1 MIKNCL
7 PTPPGTATGG
17 NMKIAR
23 ILLIAMLVAFPLLCE
38 AVEIVFCGST
48 GTQFDL
54 YRADLKTG
62 EVIRLTDTEAEE
74 SMPAVSPDGQ
84 MLAFVSDRGGAN
96 SLYLMP
102 LAGTASDVVN
112 ISSGMGAY
120 ANPAFSPDGSKI
132 AVQYAPGPEVVWAST
147 SIVLLD
153 LKTKQQQTI
162 IDSTRLRTG
171 ENTETT
177 TIVDRPVWVSDSLLV
192 YVLAEYSDPE
202 AGRLSK
208 STLYMY
214 DLKKQQHV
222 RIAGG
227 ESYYNAEGEAMGFK
241 AVMPSII
248 SEKDRS
254 RSLLFTAV
262 RGATDRAPM
271 KMALPAGNKGVIE
284 LSDPEFFGPI
294 LYLDGHWIYG
304 TMSEEG
310 VTAIAWR
317 AGEGK
322 EPKQTLKFAG
332 RIIYPAIIR

>member
-1 MIKNCL
+1 
-7 PTPPGTATGG
+7 
-17 NMKIAR
+17 MKIAR
-23 ILLIAMLVAFPLLCE
+23 ILLIAMLVVSPLLCE

-48 GTQFDL
+48 GSQFDL
-54 YRADLKTG
+54 YRADLMTG
-62 EVIRLTDTEAEE
+62 KVIKLTDTEAEE
-74 SMPAVSPDGQ
+74 SMPAVSQDGLS
-84 MLAFVSDRGGAN
+84 LAFVSDREGAN

-102 LAGTASDVVN
+102 MGGSASAAEN
-112 ISSGMGAY
+112 ISAGMGAY
-120 ANPAFSPDGSKI
+120 GNPAFSPDGSRI
-132 AVQYAPGPEVVWAST
+132 AAQYAPDPEVVWAST

-153 LKTKQQQTI
+153 PKTRKQQTI
-162 IDSTRLRTG
+162 IDSLRLKAS

-177 TIVDRPVWVSDSLLV
+177 AVVDRPVWVSDSLLV

-214 DLKKQQHV
+214 DLKKQQHA

-227 ESYYNAEGEAMGFK
+227 ESYYSAEGEAMGFK
-241 AVMPSII
+241 AVMPSIV

-254 RSLLFTAV
+254 RSLLFTAI

-284 LSDPEFFGPI
+284 LSDPEFFGPM
-294 LYLDGHWIYG
+294 LYVDGHWVYG
-304 TMSEEG
+304 IMSEEG
-310 VTAIAWR
+310 VTGLAWR

-322 EPKQTLKFAG
+322 EAKQTLNFSG

>member
-1 MIKNCL
+1 
-7 PTPPGTATGG
+7 
-17 NMKIAR
+17 MKVAR
-23 ILLIAMLVAFPLLCE
+23 ILLIAMLVAFPLFCE
-38 AVEIVFCGST
+38 AVEIAFCGSD

-54 YRADLKTG
+54 YRADLRTG
-62 EVIRLTDTEAEE
+62 EVIRLTETAAEE
-74 SMPAVSPDGQ
+74 SMPSVSPDGQ
-84 MLAFVSDRGGAN
+84 KLVFVSNREGAN
-96 SLYLMP
+96 SLYLMSFNDF
-102 LAGTASDVVN
+102 ASAASN
-112 ISSGMGAY
+112 ISAGMGAY
-120 ANPAFSPDGSKI
+120 ANPAFSPDGSRI
-132 AVQYAPGPEVVWAST
+132 AVQYAPDPEVIWAST

-153 LKTKQQQTI
+153 LTTKQQQTI
-162 IDSTRLRTG
+162 IASTRLKTSD
-171 ENTETT
+171 NTETT
-177 TIVDRPVWVSDSLLV
+177 TVVDRPVWISDSLLV

-227 ESYYNAEGEAMGFK
+227 ESYYSGEGEAMGFK
-241 AVMPSII
+241 AVMPSIV
-248 SEKDRS
+248 SEKDHS

-271 KMALPAGNKGVIE
+271 KMVLPAGSKGIIE
-284 LSDPEFFGPI
+284 LSDPEFFGPM

-304 TMSEEG
+304 TMNEEG
-310 VTAIAWR
+310 ITGIAWR

-322 EPKQTLKFAG
+322 EPKQTLKFSG

>member
-1 MIKNCL
+1 
-7 PTPPGTATGG
+7 
-17 NMKIAR
+17 MKIAR
-23 ILLIAMLVAFPLLCE
+23 ILLIAILVAFPLLCE
-38 AVEIVFCGST
+38 AVEIVFCGRA
-48 GTQFDL
+48 GNQFDL

-62 EVIRLTDTEAEE
+62 EVIRLSATEAEE

-84 MLAFVSDRGGAN
+84 TLAFVSDREGAN
-96 SLYLMP
+96 SLFMMP
-102 LAGTASDVVN
+102 LTDDASVAVN
-112 ISSGMGAY
+112 ISAGMGAY
-120 ANPAFSPDGSKI
+120 ANPAYSPDGSRI
-132 AVQYAPGPEVVWAST
+132 AVQYAPDPEVVWAST

-153 LKTKQQQTI
+153 LATKQQQTI
-162 IDSTRLRTG
+162 IDSTRLKTS

-177 TIVDRPVWVSDSLLV
+177 TVVDRPVWVSDSLLV

-202 AGRLSK
+202 TGRLSK

-227 ESYYNAEGEAMGFK
+227 ESYYSAEGDAMGFK
-241 AVMPSII
+241 AVMPSIV

-262 RGATDRAPM
+262 RGATDRSPM
-271 KMALPAGNKGVIE
+271 KVTLPAGSKGVIE
-284 LSDPEFFGPI
+284 LNDPEFFGPM
-294 LYLDGHWIYG
+294 LYIDGHWIYG
-304 TMSEEG
+304 TMNEEG

-322 EPKQTLKFAG
+322 EPKQTLQFAG
-332 RIIYPAIIR
+332 NIIYPAIIR

>member
-1 MIKNCL
+1 
-7 PTPPGTATGG
+7 
-17 NMKIAR
+17 MKIVR
-23 ILLIAMLVAFPLLCE
+23 ILLIALFIAFPLLCE
-38 AVEIVFCGST
+38 AVEIVFCGSD
-48 GTQFDL
+48 GSQFDL

-62 EVIRLTDTEAEE
+62 EIIRLTETTAEE

-84 MLAFVSDRGGAN
+84 KLAFVSDRDGAN
-96 SLYLMP
+96 SLYL
-102 LAGTASDVVN
+102 LSLLDNASAAVN
-112 ISSGMGAY
+112 ISAGMGSY
-120 ANPAFSPDGSKI
+120 ANPAFSPDGRRI
-132 AVQYAPGPEVVWAST
+132 AVQYAPDPELVWAST

-153 LKTKQQQTI
+153 LTTRQQQVI
-162 IDSTRLRTG
+162 VDSRRLKTS

-177 TIVDRPVWVSDSLLV
+177 TVVDRPVWVSDSLLV

-202 AGRLSK
+202 SGRMSK

-214 DLKKQQHV
+214 DFKKQQHV

-227 ESYYNAEGEAMGFK
+227 ESYYSAEGEAMGFK
-241 AVMPSII
+241 AVMPAVV

-254 RSLLFTAV
+254 RSLLFAAV

-284 LSDPEFFGPI
+284 LNDPEFFGPM

-304 TMSEEG
+304 TMNEEG
-310 VTAIAWR
+310 VTGISWR

-322 EPKQTLKFAG
+322 EPKQTLNFAG